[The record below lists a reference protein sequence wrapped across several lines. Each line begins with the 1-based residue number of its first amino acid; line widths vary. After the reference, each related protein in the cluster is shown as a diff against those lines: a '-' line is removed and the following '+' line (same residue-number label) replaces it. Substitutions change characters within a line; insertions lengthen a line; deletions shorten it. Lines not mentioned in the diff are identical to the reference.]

1 MTEETKLILDKLE
14 IVGSD
19 VRELKTRVGS
29 LETKMDSLET
39 KVGSLETK
47 VDSLETKV
55 DSLETKMDSLETK
68 VDSLETKVD
77 SLETKVDS
85 LETKM
90 DSLDS
95 KVGVLETDMKRMQ
108 LTLENEVDRNIKLI
122 AEGHLDLNRKLTE
135 ALKYKE
141 EHELLQVRMNLA
153 EADIK
158 RLKDAVFVSA

>member
-19 VRELKTRVGS
+19 VRELKIRVG
-29 LETKMDSLET
+29 
-39 KVGSLETK
+39 
-47 VDSLETKV
+47 
-55 DSLETKMDSLETK
+55 SLETK

-85 LETKM
+85 LETKV

>member
-29 LETKMDSLET
+29 LETK
-39 KVGSLETK
+39 V
-47 VDSLETKV
+47 
-55 DSLETKMDSLETK
+55 DSLETK

-85 LETKM
+85 LETKV
-90 DSLDS
+90 DALETTVGSLKTAVGLLDTR
-95 KVGVLETDMKRMQ
+95 VGVLETDVKRVQ
-108 LTLENEVDRNIKLI
+108 LTLENEVVQNLKLV
-122 AEGHLDLNRKLTE
+122 AEGYLGLSRKLTE
-135 ALKYKE
+135 ALDLKE
-141 EHELLQVRMNLA
+141 SNELLQVRMNVA

-158 RLKDAVFVSA
+158 MLKDKVFVSA

>member
-19 VRELKTRVGS
+19 VRELKIR
-29 LETKMDSLET
+29 
-39 KVGSLETK
+39 VGSLETK

-55 DSLETKMDSLETK
+55 ESLDSK

-77 SLETKVDS
+77 SLETKV
-85 LETKM
+85 E
-90 DSLDS
+90 SLDS

-153 EADIK
+153 EADIR